1 MLRARP
7 GHHRLSGSG
16 QGRSAPPVPGGV
28 GSALGL
34 LAGTA
39 AALLGAALDARDH
52 PALGLALLGGTAV
65 TIAGLTSA
73 AGALAAA
80 AQCWALWDG
89 FLVNRFGELTIT
101 RASALALLV
110 VAVVAPVVAATGR
123 RLRAGLPEHAPP
135 DPRRLLEPERSGEER
150 CLTARSAGPTRRR
163 PPSRQ
168 LRRLSHRMAHRA
180 SPDR

>member
-7 GHHRLSGSG
+7 GHRTLPGSGS
-16 QGRSAPPVPGGV
+16 RPSAPPVPGGV

-34 LAGTA
+34 FAGTA
-39 AALLGAALDARDH
+39 AALLGAALDGHDH

-110 VAVVAPVVAATGR
+110 LAVVAPVVAATGR